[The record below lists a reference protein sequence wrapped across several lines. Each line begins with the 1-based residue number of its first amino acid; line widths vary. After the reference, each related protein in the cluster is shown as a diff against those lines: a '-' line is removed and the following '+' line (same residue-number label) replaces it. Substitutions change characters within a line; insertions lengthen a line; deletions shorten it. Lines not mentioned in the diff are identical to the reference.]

1 MENKELEKAIISL
14 TNDISELSVDKRA
27 SVTALWGIIP
37 YSGDGV
43 FTQYKI
49 RPVLEIN
56 KIGQNRYRFDYETD
70 DFPEGKEMV
79 YNICKLWRYVPI
91 QRLFKGRGNLI
102 FTKEQ
107 IIYILNQIPVF
118 MHAYCGRSHFVK
130 KVALGYEALMDDM
143 KKMNLPYE
151 INELQERIIEIQEG
165 QLELPALRKKLNELQ
180 ELEKKNNE

>member
-79 YNICKLWRYVPI
+79 SRISALGIVPVLLTGD
-91 QRLFKGRGNLI
+91 Q
-102 FTKEQ
+102 ESVAAAVASAQ